1 MTEEVRA
8 NIKALAEGVLSS
20 FGGVKIAAKDPV
32 FYAAKATL
40 RTAFRKAGYRNVDC
54 ELTDKLRI
62 AMAGMK
68 TIIV

>member
-32 FYAAKATL
+32 FYVAKAAL
-40 RTAFRKAGYRNVDC
+40 RKEFRKSGYRNVDC